1 MQGGIIREFKLKEKA
16 ESYLENEGK
25 NDDDDDGD
33 VVPESEY
40 YVKAVYDWTIDRSI
54 LKRKK
59 ETYLHGLRI
68 EVVHVHELLVTE
80 SFSLLDHHQ
89 ARADQGETQKHE
101 TLYFGLESQSQKH
114 SWIRF
119 LRAICDDRSR
129 EAREI
134 LEQKQL
140 VGDMMRRMRRM
151 MVNKTLD
158 VV

>member
-16 ESYLENEGK
+16 ESYLKNEGK
-25 NDDDDDGD
+25 NDGD
-33 VVPESEY
+33 VPDIEY

-68 EVVHVHELLVTE
+68 EVVNVHEVVTE
-80 SFSLLDHHQ
+80 SFSLLDHQ
-89 ARADQGETQKHE
+89 ERAYQGEKQKHE

-119 LRAICDDRSR
+119 IRAICDESSR

-140 VGDMMRRMRRM
+140 VGDIM
-151 MVNKTLD
+151 TD
-158 VV
+158 